1 MVKIEEDLYTDFP
14 KLYSTDKKK
23 AEKLLNSAVSYCRT
37 CGYINVRD
45 YIDPYRH
52 HNPGVEVDRDGSID
66 WCVEYKDLKD
76 NVRIKKDKEKG
87 WYLEMPAAYL
97 F

>member
-1 MVKIEEDLYTDFP
+1 MDEFQLTDFP

-23 AEKLLNSAVSYCRT
+23 AEKLLNSVVSYCRT
-37 CGYINVRD
+37 CDYINVRD
-45 YIDPYRH
+45 YVDMFRH
-52 HNPGVEVDRDGSID
+52 HNPGVEVEKDGSID

-87 WYLEMPAAYL
+87 RYLEMPAAYL

>member
-1 MVKIEEDLYTDFP
+1 MEEDLYTDFP

-23 AEKLLNSAVSYCRT
+23 AEKLLNSVVSYCRT

-45 YIDPYRH
+45 YVDMFRH
-52 HNPGVEVDRDGSID
+52 YNHGVKVEKDGSID
-66 WCVEYKDLKD
+66 WCIEYKDLKD
-76 NVRIKKDKEKG
+76 RVKIKKDKTKG

>member
-1 MVKIEEDLYTDFP
+1 MNEDLYIDFP

-23 AEKLLNSAVSYCRT
+23 AEKLLNSVVSYCRT
-37 CGYINVRD
+37 CDYINVRD
-45 YIDPYRH
+45 YVDLYRH
-52 HNPGVEVDRDGSID
+52 HNPGCKVEKDGSID

-76 NVRIKKDKEKG
+76 NVKIKKDKSEG